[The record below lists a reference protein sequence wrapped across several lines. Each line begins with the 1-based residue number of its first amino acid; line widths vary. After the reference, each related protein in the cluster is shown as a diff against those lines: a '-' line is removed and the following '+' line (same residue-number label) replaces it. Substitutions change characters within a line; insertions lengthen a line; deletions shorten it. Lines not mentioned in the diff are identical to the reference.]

1 MDELWNE
8 INKIFDDA
16 GKQFEKMEA
25 DLDANIRA
33 GIIDDLM
40 RATTIAQLRQI
51 RTRDEFY
58 FSRHAEL
65 SLFYENALRRV
76 KTIDKAKVKFWN
88 NLN

>member
-40 RATTIAQLRQI
+40 RATTIAELDEI
-51 RTRDEFY
+51 RRFESIFFKRY
-58 FSRHAEL
+58 IEL
-65 SLFYENALRRV
+65 SLFFDNAV
-76 KTIDKAKVKFWN
+76 KRINTLDKAKRKFWN